1 MEYKIKLADGKAHLI
16 NITSAYFKTWQVWQV
31 KFTDGK
37 VAMLFK
43 LGSEWMQRNDDFL
56 EAEVLEVLGRTIDK
70 IIYKRNIAF

>member
-16 NITSAYFKTWQVWQV
+16 NITSAYFKSWQVWQV
-31 KFTDGK
+31 RFTDGK

-56 EAEVLEVLGRTIDK
+56 EAEVIEVLGRTIDK
-70 IIYKRNIAF
+70 IVYKRNIAF

>member
-1 MEYKIKLADGKAHLI
+1 MEYKIKLTDGKAHLI
-16 NITSAYFKTWQVWQV
+16 NITSAYFKSWQVWQV

-43 LGSEWMQRNDDFL
+43 IGSEWVQRNEDYL
-56 EAEVLEVLGRTIDK
+56 EAEVLEALGRTIDK

>member
-1 MEYKIKLADGKAHLI
+1 MEYKVKLADGKAHLI
-16 NITSAYFKTWQVWQV
+16 NITSAYFKSWQVWQI

-43 LGSEWMQRNDDFL
+43 IGTEWVQRNEDFL

>member
-1 MEYKIKLADGKAHLI
+1 MEYKIKLADGKAQLI

-31 KFTDGK
+31 RFTDGK

-43 LGSEWMQRNDDFL
+43 LGSEWMQRNEDFL

-70 IIYKRNIAF
+70 IIYKRNVAF

>member
-1 MEYKIKLADGKAHLI
+1 MEYKIKLTDGKAHLI
-16 NITSAYFKTWQVWQV
+16 SITSAYFKSWQVWQV

-43 LGSEWMQRNDDFL
+43 IGSEWVQRNEDYL
-56 EAEVLEVLGRTIDK
+56 EAEVLEALGRTIDK